1 MKVNSLVETTT
12 EQRQSET
19 TWQHAAKEGGP
30 VTPASRE
37 GFSGPLMHRGRSRA
51 KDAFGVSTAEEVSS
65 GRQPP
70 WGAISFILLVLIP
83 SLLSLVYFVG
93 VASDQYTAEARFTV
107 RSLADTSDGPGPGEG
122 LGLLNMQAASQDAF
136 VVKSFIQ
143 SEELL
148 RRLRPQTD
156 VRAIFSLDSA
166 DPLSRFDSRDSD
178 TQFLDYWKSHVS
190 AYIDGPSGIVTLT
203 VRTFKPSDSLALANA
218 IIGESEKLVNEMSNR
233 AKKDLLKSF
242 SDEVAR
248 TGSLYQNALVNLR
261 QFQQSSGILRPEM
274 QAKGAGTLLT
284 GLIAQK
290 LELESR
296 LFVLSQSDSTD
307 SPTYKQMRIADDGI
321 NRQIADLQARI
332 AGSGDTSLAS
342 TMTEFA
348 RLDTARLV
356 SEKLYEA
363 AQGNYNSALAE
374 ISRKTLY
381 LSVFVRPTLPD
392 RAIYPKRIMNPIMI
406 FLGLFVS
413 WATLALIWASVE
425 DHRL

>member
-1 MKVNSLVETTT
+1 MVETTT
-12 EQRQSET
+12 DSRQSET
-19 TWQHAAKEGGP
+19 TWQPGAEHGGS
-30 VTPASRE
+30 VAPASH
-37 GFSGPLMHRGRSRA
+37 GAFADPIMHRSRSRA
-51 KDAFGVSTAEEVSS
+51 KDSFGGSTADSVSP
-65 GRQPP
+65 GRRPP

-83 SLLSLVYFVG
+83 SLLSFVYFVG
-93 VASDQYTAEARFTV
+93 IASDQYTAEARFTV
-107 RSLADTSDGPGPGEG
+107 RSLADASDGPMPGQG
-122 LGLLNMQAASQDAF
+122 LGLLNMQAAPQDAF

-148 RRLRPQTD
+148 RRLRSQID
-156 VRAIFSLDSA
+156 FRAMFSLDSA
-166 DPLSRFDSRDSD
+166 DPLSRFNPKDTD
-178 TQFLDYWKSHVS
+178 TQFLDYWKDHVS

-203 VRTFKPSDSLALANA
+203 VRTFRPADSLALADA
-218 IIGESEKLVNEMSNR
+218 IVGESEKLVNEMSGR

-242 SDEVAR
+242 SEEVVR
-248 TGSLYQNALVNLR
+248 TGALYQNALADLR
-261 QFQQSSGILRPEM
+261 NFQQSSGVLRPEM

-296 LFVLSQSDSTD
+296 LFVLRQSNSID
-307 SPTYKQMRIADDGI
+307 SPTYNQMRIADDGI
-321 NRQIADLQARI
+321 NRQIADLQARL
-332 AGSGDTSLAS
+332 AGSSDTSLAS
-342 TMTEFA
+342 TMTEFS

-356 SEKLYEA
+356 AEKLYEA
-363 AQGNYNSALAE
+363 AQNNYNSALAE

-392 RAIYPKRIMNPIMI
+392 KAIYPKRIMNPIMI